1 LSVANLYCE
10 SLGIRQPRLEEVKD
24 HPEANTYGFLI
35 VALLERGAPMTLVEA
50 ARRFEEAGI
59 APASRALESL
69 QRCKPGRPPIYR
81 DGDIYALDPHNEEAG
96 RWAFRLGLRP
106 PKVAAQPIA
115 VPDLRPLP
123 PLDRPPAIAE
133 LREAWC
139 EGIPANWS
147 AQRIAICVL
156 DAHAK
161 PMAAGEVLNFVQAN
175 GQTNRLSTDSA
186 ERRREGS
193 PIRVRDDGLWELDAD
208 HDAVRA
214 ARQAIRVRIV
224 QVRRWAQTRPDRSAI
239 EAARKRF
246 EQEREANAR
255 RLAAMR
261 RVVVYA
267 FPPNNPEAIVLVDV
281 ARREVATFVG
291 DEIGEAKERLAGYD
305 IIAAVDV
312 RPLLWALRFDPGH
325 RRLADLGPP
334 QKTRQLNRRGRT
346 LKITTSLLVQSSCR
360 ISRPFAA
367 EEILRQYLRDG
378 DYAKFRR
385 RIEADAKSLF
395 ALYQYGCL
403 HGTVRLRWGFLD
415 ERLPAPWVHSDEPVL
430 YTLMRRAHDLG
441 SPLEIVA
448 GSAPGWTDPWSRAQR
463 VFIQQGEAGWPLWL
477 VDEGG
482 YAINKHDVQ
491 LARLVASD

>member
-133 LREAWC
+133 LREAWR

-186 ERRREGS
+186 ERWGEGS

-255 RLAAMR
+255 RLAAML

-305 IIAAVDV
+305 IIAALDV
-312 RPLLWALRFDPGH
+312 RPRFCGRSGSIRATAASLTSGRHKKPG
-325 RRLADLGPP
+325 
-334 QKTRQLNRRGRT
+334 
-346 LKITTSLLVQSSCR
+346 SS
-360 ISRPFAA
+360 
-367 EEILRQYLRDG
+367 
-378 DYAKFRR
+378 
-385 RIEADAKSLF
+385 
-395 ALYQYGCL
+395 
-403 HGTVRLRWGFLD
+403 T
-415 ERLPAPWVHSDEPVL
+415 
-430 YTLMRRAHDLG
+430 
-441 SPLEIVA
+441 
-448 GSAPGWTDPWSRAQR
+448 
-463 VFIQQGEAGWPLWL
+463 GEAGRSRLRRASSFRARAASAVPSRQRKFCVTICVMVITRNSDAGSKQTPSPFSPFTNTAACTVRCGCAGDSLTRDSPRRGFILMSLCCTRSCGAPTISDRRWKLSPEARRGGPIRGRAPSACSFSRVKQDGRFGLWTK
-477 VDEGG
+477 
-482 YAINKHDVQ
+482 AAMQ
-491 LARLVASD
+491 